1 MPRSFHKTPVLALL
15 TFLVVGAGAYGHDGN
30 TPEVRDD
37 HQVRDLERTQERA
50 TRDLVRGESSHS
62 GSGGSR
68 SGGSGD
74 GKSDG
79 RSDSRSDGNSSES
92 SKTSDD
98 SGKRDARA
106 RAARVDVERSRGG
119 DRQRDEVLM
128 IGSDAAVAS
137 ARGAGLTV
145 LSERRLESLAQSMVR
160 IQVRSGESVEKLIET
175 LRTLAPEAHVA
186 PNHVFRPSQASGGQ
200 SSMGKTSSG
209 QSVAAPR
216 SADIGVIDTGAD
228 LQIPLLSRAVAYT
241 KGLAAG
247 GYQARAHG
255 SAVAQL
261 AALEGASL
269 AIVDVFGLDKHNQ
282 LVASA
287 EMISAGVDFLRSR
300 NVGIIN
306 ISVEGPD
313 NLVLAF
319 VIEAAV
325 KNGVAIIAAA
335 GNGGPA
341 APAAFPAAYPGVI
354 AVTALDERGQVY
366 RRATRGSYIYFA
378 ARGVYPADHSP
389 IQNQE
394 FLAGTSFAAPAV
406 ASQLA
411 FLHARR
417 PEAPLGDLINLMR
430 LSATDLGA
438 PGRDAIYGWGKI
450 AANPDA
456 MRWQVSR

>member
-1 MPRSFHKTPVLALL
+1 MPRSFHKTPALALL
-15 TFLVVGAGAYGHDGN
+15 TFLVAGAAAHAHDGN
-30 TPEVRDD
+30 APEVRED
-37 HQVRDLERTQERA
+37 HQARDLERAQERA
-50 TRDLVRGESSHS
+50 GHDLTRSET
-62 GSGGSR
+62 SR
-68 SGGSGD
+68 SGD
-74 GKSDG
+74 GKSES
-79 RSDSRSDGNSSES
+79 RSGAKSDGNASES
-92 SKTSDD
+92 GKDNNQ
-98 SGKRDARA
+98 SGKRETRS
-106 RAARVDVERSRGG
+106 RAARVDVERNRGG

-128 IGSDAAVAS
+128 VGSDAAIAS

-175 LRTLAPEAHVA
+175 LHVLAPEAHVA
-186 PNHVFRPSQASGGQ
+186 PNHVFRPSQGLAEHALTGKPSSSQSRSG
-200 SSMGKTSSG
+200 TLT
-209 QSVAAPR
+209 
-216 SADIGVIDTGAD
+216 ADIGVIDTGAD
-228 LQIPLLSRAVAYT
+228 LQIPLLSQAVVFA

-261 AALEGASL
+261 AALDGASL
-269 AIVDVFGLDKHNQ
+269 AIVDVFGVDRRNQ

-287 EMISAGVDFLRSR
+287 EMISAGVDLLSSR
-300 NVGIIN
+300 KTGIIN
-306 ISVEGPD
+306 ISIEGPE
-313 NLVLAF
+313 NVVLAY
-319 VIEAAV
+319 VIEEAV
-325 KNGVAIIAAA
+325 RNGVVIVAAA

-366 RRATRGSYIYFA
+366 RRAARGSYIYFA
-378 ARGVYPADHSP
+378 ARGVFPAEHSP
-389 IQNQE
+389 IQNQGL
-394 FLAGTSFAAPAV
+394 LAGTSFAAPAV

-417 PEAPLGDLINLMR
+417 PEAPLGDLITVMR

-438 PGRDAIYGWGKI
+438 PGRDAIFGWGKI
-450 AANPDA
+450 ASNPDA